1 MPSLS
6 WNGKKQLFVW
16 KESYTG
22 SFRDNDN
29 NILEPK
35 NKKKMY
41 CISSFL
47 VGVRGAPLV
56 PGMALDVLATVSN
69 PLLPPVPRGWFCSH
83 FTVEEKSFNSGEMTH
98 SRSQN

>member
-1 MPSLS
+1 M
-6 WNGKKQLFVW
+6 
-16 KESYTG
+16 
-22 SFRDNDN
+22 
-29 NILEPK
+29 
-35 NKKKMY
+35 
-41 CISSFL
+41 
-47 VGVRGAPLV
+47 